1 MQRVAGREGGRG
13 LEVGDHPRAQ
23 HLRKAHAAVPAF
35 AAARDPADQH
45 HRSLRADQRLRRRFH
60 RVGRGVRR
68 LRRLE
73 AGGIGD
79 RHLAV
84 EPGLLEPG
92 VETDIDRAARRRL
105 RHHPAAEHG
114 LDDRLGG
121 ARLVVPFDE
130 VPQHHAL
137 VLGGM
142 DPVDPGSPQR
152 RIDRP
157 GRPHHIDRRAVAPG
171 VEHRHQPVHQPD
183 IGMDDRPHRL
193 VRHLGVAMGDRDRV
207 ILMQAEQHLGVFVA
221 EIVDDRIVEPAIA
234 GAGVQRDVFDP
245 EPAQHLGRDVA
256 GPFHLAVSAQR
267 GAVELQHV
275 HRSVLR

>member
-68 LRRLE
+68 LRRRE
-73 AGGIGD
+73 PGSVRD

-92 VETDIDRAARRRL
+92 VEADIDRAARRRL
-105 RHHPAAEHG
+105 RHHPAAKHG

-130 VPQHHAL
+130 VAEHHAL

-142 DPVDPGSPQR
+142 DPVDPGPPQR

-193 VRHLGVAMGDRDRV
+193 VGHLGIAMGDRDRV
-207 ILMQAEQHLGVFVA
+207 ILVQAEQHLRVFVA
-221 EIVDDRIVEPAIA
+221 
-234 GAGVQRDVFDP
+234 
-245 EPAQHLGRDVA
+245 
-256 GPFHLAVSAQR
+256 
-267 GAVELQHV
+267 
-275 HRSVLR
+275 